1 MLEILRLFGYTFFFF
16 SREHE
21 PVHVHI
27 EGADGYAVYDLK
39 AGHFVQRFSKN
50 IKLGDLRKI
59 EMVLEE
65 NKDAM
70 VRAWNNYFNNNR
82 I

>member
-1 MLEILRLFGYTFFFF
+1 MPEILRLFGYTFFFF
-16 SREHE
+16 SREDE

-39 AGHFVQRFSKN
+39 AWHFVQRFSKN
-50 IKLGDLRKI
+50 INLGDLRKI

>member
-1 MLEILRLFGYTFFFF
+1 MPEILRLFGYTFFFF

-27 EGADGYAVYDLK
+27 EGADGYDVYDLK